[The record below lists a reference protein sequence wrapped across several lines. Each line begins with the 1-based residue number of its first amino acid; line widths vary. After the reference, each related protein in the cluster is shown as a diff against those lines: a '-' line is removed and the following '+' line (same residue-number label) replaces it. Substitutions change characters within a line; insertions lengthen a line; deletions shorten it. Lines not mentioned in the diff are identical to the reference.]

1 MTDGRQL
8 QLSLAVIALLSL
20 VVAAMGMESEPKSPE
35 TAALMGKLPLEF
47 KTRGFSVH
55 ADFDRL
61 AKDAEAKAAL
71 GDSGGDVLVG

>member
-1 MTDGRQL
+1 
-8 QLSLAVIALLSL
+8 
-20 VVAAMGMESEPKSPE
+20 
-35 TAALMGKLPLEF
+35 MGKLPLEF
-47 KTRGFSVH
+47 KTLGFSVH